1 MRLKNL
7 LYIGSF
13 SAALLL
19 TTTACSDDYL
29 DIVPT
34 DAVAEETVFTNPS
47 NLMAAI
53 NGMHR
58 NMYVRQNESQGNN
71 GYTAQMI
78 IYDVMGE
85 DLIFPTQGNG
95 WFVSELRW
103 LHTDNDNSAGTDYIW
118 NFWYRMIKNANNL
131 IVKGATVTT
140 ASAAEEKMKNNAI
153 AQAYAYRA
161 FGFFQ
166 LVQTYGKTY
175 NPATS
180 SSDLGVVIRLDPSD
194 ESAKARATVQE
205 VYDQINADLAEA
217 EALMT
222 GITVANRS
230 HISLN
235 AIKGIQARV
244 ALVQKNYTLAA
255 QKANE
260 ARQGLTLMNNEDYK
274 AGFNNYTNPEW
285 MWGVRIIADQ
295 SDFFGN
301 FMAYMSRNYS
311 SSQIRSCPKV
321 MNVELYDYL
330 PTDDVRKVVVDP
342 TGQHASLGLADNFK
356 KYDYTSQKFLAESS
370 SVPLGDVPFMRAAEM
385 YLIEAEALYHSDEAA
400 SKAVLQ
406 ELVNNRTNNTY
417 TITTTGT
424 AYYNEILMQRRVELW
439 GEGFRFL
446 DLKRLEQTLDR
457 STANVPN
464 IVPSVLSGGV
474 ITADPSNSRW
484 QWVIPRQEINSNPLI
499 VQNDFN

>member
-1 MRLKNL
+1 
-7 LYIGSF
+7 
-13 SAALLL
+13 
-19 TTTACSDDYL
+19 
-29 DIVPT
+29 
-34 DAVAEETVFTNPS
+34 
-47 NLMAAI
+47 
-53 NGMHR
+53 
-58 NMYVRQNESQGNN
+58 
-71 GYTAQMI
+71 
-78 IYDVMGE
+78 
-85 DLIFPTQGNG
+85 
-95 WFVSELRW
+95 
-103 LHTDNDNSAGTDYIW
+103 
-118 NFWYRMIKNANNL
+118 
-131 IVKGATVTT
+131 
-140 ASAAEEKMKNNAI
+140 
-153 AQAYAYRA
+153 
-161 FGFFQ
+161 
-166 LVQTYGKTY
+166 
-175 NPATS
+175 
-180 SSDLGVVIRLDPSD
+180 VIRLDPSD

-285 MWGVRIIADQ
+285 MWGIRIVADQ
-295 SDFFGN
+295 SDYFGN
-301 FMAYMSRNYS
+301 FMAYFSRNYS

-330 PTDDVRKVVVDP
+330 PTDDVRKVVVDS
-342 TGQHASLGLADNFK
+342 TGQHASLGLASNFDK
-356 KYDYTSQKFLAESS
+356 FKFSSQKFLAESA

-385 YLIEAEALYHSDEAA
+385 YLIEAEALFHSDEAA

-424 AYYNEILMQRRVELW
+424 AYYNEILMQRRAELW